1 MKKSSKGDMKMNLS
15 KMKREDMI
23 DTKLKL
29 LENKI
34 ETKSFEEAL
43 DEELLL
49 YQ

>member
-1 MKKSSKGDMKMNLS
+1 
-15 KMKREDMI
+15 MI

-29 LENKI
+29 LESKI